1 MKRLTT
7 GMTAAL
13 LISSFALQ
21 GCTTNA
27 DGSTTNIFSDA
38 SMLASHQ
45 QLSPEQRA
53 LRSRDR
59 DYASA
64 RVTGA
69 AVGAIFGGVLCAM
82 ADCSTE
88 QTVAAMGVGGV
99 AGYAGT
105 AYLARQNQD
114 FVASQESLQA
124 DIALARE
131 ESTAMR
137 EDVRLAQ
144 AVLTQQRR
152 QTTELQNAY
161 RAGQISEADMNARL
175 NVIRQDIAAVEK
187 TRTNAE
193 TRVNSLSDTSRAYQ
207 GQGFN
212 PTQLNTVASDQRA
225 YVEQLRRIERA
236 MIGNADAAAAA
247 AGLTS

>member
-1 MKRLTT
+1 MTRFKT

-21 GCTTNA
+21 GCATNA
-27 DGSTTNIFSDA
+27 DGTTTNIFSDA
-38 SMLASHQ
+38 SMVASTEQ
-45 QLSPEQRA
+45 ISPEQRA

-69 AVGAIFGGVLCAM
+69 AVGAVLGGVLCSM
-82 ADCSTE
+82 SGCSTE

-105 AYLARQNQD
+105 AYLARDNQS

-124 DIALARE
+124 DIAQAQK

-144 AVLTQQRR
+144 AVLDQQRR

-161 RAGQISEADMNARL
+161 NAGQITEADMNARL
-175 NVIRQDIAAVEK
+175 NVIRQDIAAVQK

-193 TRVNSLSDTSRAYQ
+193 TRVESLGNTSRAYQ
-207 GQGFN
+207 DQGFN
-212 PTQLNTVASDQRA
+212 PAPLNTETLEQSA
-225 YVEQLRRIERA
+225 YVEQLRRIEQA
-236 MIGNADAAAAA
+236 MVGNIEIPAAS
-247 AGLTS
+247 LTN

>member
-1 MKRLTT
+1 MTRFKT

-21 GCTTNA
+21 GCATNA
-27 DGSTTNIFSDA
+27 DGTTTNIFSDA
-38 SMLASHQ
+38 SLVASTE

-69 AVGAIFGGVLCAM
+69 AVGAVLGGVLCSM
-82 ADCSTE
+82 SGCSTE

-105 AYLARQNQD
+105 AYLARDNQS

-124 DIALARE
+124 DIAQAQK

-144 AVLTQQRR
+144 AVLDQQRR

-161 RAGQISEADMNARL
+161 NAGQITEADMNARL
-175 NVIRQDIAAVEK
+175 NVIRQDIAAVQK

-193 TRVNSLSDTSRAYQ
+193 TRVKSLGNTSRAYQ
-207 GQGFN
+207 DQGIN
-212 PTQLNTVASDQRA
+212 PAQLTTEASEQGA
-225 YVEQLRRIERA
+225 YVEQLRRIEQA
-236 MIGNADAAAAA
+236 LIGITDSPAAS
-247 AGLTS
+247 LTN